1 MAYTK
6 EQLDRILE
14 EVSAFQIELEPDPT
28 LPHLGGTYLRQLVSK
43 CRNYSNR
50 VQHYMRQVA
59 IQTREL
65 NRELKVKQLDLE
77 MKTQDL
83 LANDASV
90 RRQSSIKDR
99 EAMAAGLLK
108 EEHLER
114 DALQVAISD
123 LMEVQK
129 ILRSSHRELAGTNQ
143 DIKSMRQM
151 VKDDREGDGYNQPSR
166 NQDRTVP
173 DGLPGVVRP
182 NKIDPQDLLDS
193 ATRPDYIP
201 APVDRVH
208 AQQMSDFLNSAPSDA
223 SSTPAVKAEEDA
235 PIKSVN
241 YDDLL
246 VD

>member
-1 MAYTK
+1 MAFTK
-6 EQLDRILE
+6 EQLDKILE

-28 LPHLGGTYLRQLVSK
+28 LPHLGGTYLRELVSK

-65 NRELKVKQLDLE
+65 SRELKIKQLDLE
-77 MKTQDL
+77 MKTQEL
-83 LANDASV
+83 LAEDERV
-90 RRQSSIKDR
+90 RRQSNIKDR

-108 EEHLER
+108 QEHLER

-151 VKDDREGDGYNQPSR
+151 VKDDRDGDGYTAPHR

-173 DGLPGVVRP
+173 GGLPGVVRAH
-182 NKIDPQDLLDS
+182 KIDPKDLLDPE
-193 ATRPDYIP
+193 TRPADIA
-201 APVDRVH
+201 APVDEAH
-208 AQQMSDFLNSAPSDA
+208 ARMMTDFLNDAPADA
-223 SSTPAVKAEEDA
+223 VPAQAEEDA
-235 PIKSVN
+235 PIKSIN